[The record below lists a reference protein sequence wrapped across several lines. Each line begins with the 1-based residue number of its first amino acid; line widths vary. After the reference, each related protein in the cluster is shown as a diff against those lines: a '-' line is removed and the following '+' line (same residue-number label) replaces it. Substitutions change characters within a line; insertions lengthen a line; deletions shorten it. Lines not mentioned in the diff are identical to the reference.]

1 MATPLPTGTLEA
13 DRASLL
19 ALKDLTDYTAVN
31 PAYGAQALITLDETM
46 TRAEEAT
53 LRARK
58 ALAAARDAEIA
69 ATREFHSAI
78 LGAKAAVIAQYGS
91 DSPAVQAIGL
101 KKKSEHKRPVRRS
114 TRAAGATTSQ
124 A

>member
-31 PAYGAQALITLDETM
+31 PAYSAKALIALDTAM

-58 ALAAARDAEIA
+58 TLAAARDAEIA
-69 ATREFHSAI
+69 AAREFHGAI
-78 LGAKAAVIAQYGS
+78 LGAKAAVIAQYGN

-101 KKKSEHKRPVRRS
+101 KKKSEHKRPVRRG
-114 TRAAGATTSQ
+114 TRSDGAT

>member
-1 MATPLPTGTLEA
+1 MTIPLPTGTLEA

-19 ALKDLTDYTAVN
+19 AMKDLTDYTAVN
-31 PAYGAQALITLDETM
+31 PAYTAQALIGLDEAV
-46 TRAEEAT
+46 TRAEETT
-53 LRARK
+53 LRARR

-69 ATREFHSAI
+69 TAREFHGAI
-78 LGAKAAVIAQYGS
+78 LGAKAAVIAQYGN
-91 DSPAVQAIGL
+91 DSAAVQAIGL

-114 TRAAGATTSQ
+114 TRNAGAT

>member
-1 MATPLPTGTLEA
+1 MAIPLAPGTLEA

-31 PAYGAQALITLDETM
+31 PAYSAQALIALDEIVM
-46 TRAEEAT
+46 RADETT

-69 ATREFHSAI
+69 AAREFHNAI
-78 LGAKAAVIAQYGS
+78 LGAKSAVIAQYGN

-101 KKKSEHKRPVRRS
+101 KKKSERKRPVRRS
-114 TRAAGATTSQ
+114 VRNATAT

>member
-1 MATPLPTGTLEA
+1 MPTPLPTGTLEA
-13 DRASLL
+13 DRAALL
-19 ALKDLTDYTAVN
+19 ALKDLEDYTAVN
-31 PAYGAQALITLDETM
+31 EAYSKDALVALEKAV
-46 TRAEEAT
+46 TRAEESA

-69 ATREFHSAI
+69 AAREFHNAI

-101 KKKSEHKRPVRRS
+101 KKKSEHKRPVRRAS
-114 TRAAGATTSQ
+114 RSAASPA